1 MSTNLEKKNKNL
13 EKDINHLGLTLP
25 DIARETRVELTGRLD
40 RVGMQE
46 IEVPVRLSAPKVG
59 NKYQRSTD
67 ESKDHGSDLDE
78 SSFLTPARVNAFVS
92 LDDPQAKGIHMSRLY
107 LQLQEGLTSKV
118 FSFALLKELLEK
130 FIESHV
136 SLSQSSAIEVAFDY
150 MVERPALVS
159 ANVGWRKYPLIFGA
173 TFDKGHLYFDLQF
186 TITYSSTCPCS
197 AALARKLIQDH
208 FLKEFTTEQV
218 SRNDVHHWLSSTQG
232 ILATPHSQRSLAR
245 IQIRFTEESL
255 FQSSFEWIEMIN
267 RLEKSL
273 GTPVQA
279 AVKREDEQEFALL
292 NGQNLMFCEDAARKL
307 KNAISSINKIDDY
320 RIEVSHL
327 ESLHPH
333 NAVSIVTKG
342 VEGGLKP

>member
-1 MSTNLEKKNKNL
+1 MATENNFIGKTMSTDLEKIKSGS
-13 EKDINHLGLTLP
+13 EKDINSLGLTLP
-25 DIARETRVELTGRLD
+25 DIARETRVELMGRLD
-40 RVGMQE
+40 RVGMTE
-46 IEVPVRLSAPKVG
+46 IEVPIRLG
-59 NKYQRSTD
+59 DNNST
-67 ESKDHGSDLDE
+67 
-78 SSFLTPARVNAFVS
+78 SFLTPARVNAFVS

-107 LQLQEGLTSKV
+107 LQLQEGLISNIL
-118 FSFALLKELLEK
+118 SFKLLKDLLNK
-130 FIESHV
+130 FIESHA

-150 MVERPALVS
+150 MIERPALVS
-159 ANVGWRKYPLIFGA
+159 SNIGWRKYPMILGA
-173 TFDKGHLYFDLQF
+173 TLDKGKLYFDLHM

-208 FLKEFTTEQV
+208 FLKEFSEEKIG
-218 SRNDVHHWLSSTQG
+218 RNDVYQWLGSTSG
-232 ILATPHSQRSLAR
+232 ILATPHSQRSLAQV
-245 IQIRFTEESL
+245 QIRLLNESVL
-255 FQSSFEWIEMIN
+255 SNTADWVKMIDL
-267 RLEKSL
+267 LEKSL

-307 KNAISSINKIDDY
+307 KNSLTGIADIEDYKIQ
-320 RIEVSHL
+320 VSHL